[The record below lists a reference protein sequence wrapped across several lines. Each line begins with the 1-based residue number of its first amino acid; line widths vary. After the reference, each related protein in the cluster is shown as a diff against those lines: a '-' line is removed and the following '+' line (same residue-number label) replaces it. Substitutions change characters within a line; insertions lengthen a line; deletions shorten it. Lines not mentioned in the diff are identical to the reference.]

1 MVVYLQELRLGNLLM
16 RQAAQLDVTIRHM
29 HLVES
34 ARIPTTIFTIVQ
46 HQEGGVLYMS

>member
-1 MVVYLQELRLGNLLM
+1 MVYLQELRLGNLLM

-34 ARIPTTIFTIVQ
+34 ARIPTFIIVQ
-46 HQEGGVLYMS
+46 HQEDGVLYMS